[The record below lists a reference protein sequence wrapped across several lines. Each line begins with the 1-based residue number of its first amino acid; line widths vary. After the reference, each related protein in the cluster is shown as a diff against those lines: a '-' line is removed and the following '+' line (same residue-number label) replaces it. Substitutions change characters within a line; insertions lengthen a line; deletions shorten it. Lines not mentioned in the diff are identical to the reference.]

1 MSKLREKAI
10 EGFRE
15 GDSFS
20 ITRTFTEEDM
30 TVYAD
35 ITRDY
40 NPVHFDDRFAGTK
53 GLRGRVCHGLL
64 VGSMVTEIGGQVGFL
79 AYDFK
84 FTFKRP
90 VYFGDT
96 ITCTMT
102 MSKIE
107 ENGWARARAVLV
119 NQDDRVVLEFEGS
132 GIPPGVDERKILAE
146 MVAEGD
152 PTNKLRDD

>member
-1 MSKLREKAI
+1 MSRLREKAI
-10 EGFRE
+10 DGFKEGE
-15 GDSFS
+15 SFS
-20 ITRTFTEEDM
+20 ITRTFTEED
-30 TVYAD
+30 TIAFAD

-40 NPVHFDDRFAGTK
+40 NPVHFDDRFAKAK

-64 VGSMVTEIGGQVGFL
+64 IGSMITEFGGQVGFL

-84 FTFKRP
+84 FIFKRP

-107 ENGWARARAVLV
+107 ENGWARARGVFV

>member
-10 EGFRE
+10 DGFRE
-15 GDSFS
+15 GESFS
-20 ITRTFTEEDM
+20 ISRTFTEED
-30 TVYAD
+30 TIAFAD

-40 NPVHFDDRFAGTK
+40 NPVHFDDRFAKAK
-53 GLRGRVCHGLL
+53 GLKGRVCHGLL
-64 VGSMVTEIGGQVGFL
+64 IGSMITEFGGQVGFL

-96 ITCTMT
+96 VTCTMT
-102 MSKIE
+102 MSKID
-107 ENGWARARAVLV
+107 ENGWAKARAVLV
-119 NQDDRVVLEFEGS
+119 NQDDKVVLEFEGS
-132 GIPPGVDERKILAE
+132 GIPPGVEERKILAD